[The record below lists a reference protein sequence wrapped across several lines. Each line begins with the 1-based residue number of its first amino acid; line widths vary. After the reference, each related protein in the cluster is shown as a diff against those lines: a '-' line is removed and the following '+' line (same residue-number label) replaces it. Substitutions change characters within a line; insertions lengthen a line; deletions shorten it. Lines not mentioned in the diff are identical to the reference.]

1 MIWCWW
7 VLSMYCMYSSLKAFF
22 GFVLIQFVTVFVC
35 AFLPLVL
42 LLLLLSE
49 WKKKLEVVT
58 HCVID
63 FVSTFLHPPP
73 SSSFLHTFPF
83 FFLSIFFLFSLSL
96 SFPCPSVWD
105 VSLCPFPSSSC
116 FQSYTHINTFFSFW
130 WNSLFTYIVF
140 VMYPCTY
147 NKSML
152 LFLIYLIHVQHI
164 VWFLLSFCL

>member
-1 MIWCWW
+1 MMLMGAVH
-7 VLSMYCMYSSLKAFF
+7 VLYVLFTKGFF

-96 SFPCPSVWD
+96 FLVHPFETYPSA
-105 VSLCPFPSSSC
+105 
-116 FQSYTHINTFFSFW
+116 
-130 WNSLFTYIVF
+130 
-140 VMYPCTY
+140 
-147 NKSML
+147 
-152 LFLIYLIHVQHI
+152 LFLLLHVSSHIHTSILFFFLMKQFIYLHCICYVPMHI
-164 VWFLLSFCL
+164 